1 MSWVTILTPVF
12 NGIEYLEECYKS
24 ILKQTHKEWIWISG
38 INGHGDDTN
47 FVDKTLKINI
57 NDSRIIIKNYGKKL
71 QFY

>member
-24 ILKQTHKEWIWISG
+24 ILNQTNKEWLWIIG

-47 FVDKTLKINI
+47 LIYTTLKKI
-57 NDSRIIIKNYGKKL
+57 L
-71 QFY
+71 QTQEL